1 MRPRDALDDDTSIE
15 YGLTAL
21 YTYIL
26 CHKIVV
32 NDFLYPE
39 HCYKK

>member
-1 MRPRDALDDDTSIE
+1 MRPWDALDDDKSIA
-15 YGLTAL
+15 YGLIAL

-32 NDFLYPE
+32 NYFLYPE